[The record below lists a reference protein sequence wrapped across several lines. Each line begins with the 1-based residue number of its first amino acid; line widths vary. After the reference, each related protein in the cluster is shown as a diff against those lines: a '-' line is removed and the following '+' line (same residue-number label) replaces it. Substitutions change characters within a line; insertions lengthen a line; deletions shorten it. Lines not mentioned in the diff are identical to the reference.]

1 MKQLHEKRY
10 FLVAG
15 DPRRIGQAREATSHQ
30 YWPPDELKN
39 LVEGEVIHRGFIG
52 RMVRNPFT
60 YVVIILF
67 IYATLRSL

>member
-15 DPRRIGQAREATSHQ
+15 DPRRIGQHREATSHQ

-39 LVEGEVIHRGFIG
+39 MVEGVEQESNKSLGIALFCFAI
-52 RMVRNPFT
+52 
-60 YVVIILF
+60 VIIGAVWWAL
-67 IYATLRSL
+67 S